1 MHERHRDKWVDL
13 LILWRINAKPKMSEG
28 IKDLYPTQNF
38 NNQGLFHFK
47 LNLWRLHRRIFN
59 LLHCRHVNAGE
70 NDRKRHFP
78 CQGIGKL
85 RAEKQGAR
93 RRGLMRKRRGNSP
106 TTPHAQHSAKQRRL
120 GTMPDQGN
128 VSNVELHCCPN
139 LPAFDQIL
147 DWGQTCTSL
156 RFCRYKSPFSKI

>member
-38 NNQGLFHFK
+38 NNQGLFRFK

-120 GTMPDQGN
+120 GTMQLLLRAG
-128 VSNVELHCCPN
+128 SGKCFEC
-139 LPAFDQIL
+139 
-147 DWGQTCTSL
+147 WTSL
-156 RFCRYKSPFSKI
+156 LSKPSRLRSNFGLRPNVHKSAFLPI